1 MNESVCDSEVK
12 VARLHKA
19 IFGKN
24 FAFGLQKKDQSLH
37 VSEKPV
43 KSYEEVRICLP
54 AYEKPIVPSISPDT
68 VVANHVKGNFSHT
81 QLPHFKVHLKKHSDS
96 SYGIFLRRGLLV
108 HRFHL
113 TNDGF
118 ILENRSEVLLTDYGV
133 QNSSCGLLPG
143 DYLVAVGDKP
153 VGSISRNEVVHLIRS
168 TDLYLSLTVQS
179 LPEFT
184 DFFYRLVLVPQSALE
199 NLKIEQEYVHDN
211 FYHITPVSVRGYAVK
226 YGSFKNLY
234 LYLQKVKPDTFENS
248 SVDTVHTIERKPN
261 DNNNDNEYVQSVYHE
276 DNNQT
281 DFPVWITFKQGY
293 VSGKF
298 LGSLPNG
305 RCRVIILPGQEVIE
319 VNSEDVER
327 ANPPRFDRVDDLIKL
342 RYINESSVT
351 HSFIQRYGS
360 GLIFTYASGINLI
373 SINPMMPLNIY
384 SDKVMD
390 LFTNCQV
397 RYDMPPHVYSVAQL
411 ILARL
416 KRRLFYS
423 IVNMEQ
429 QQNHMNG
436 NPVYHLPCS
445 ISQQVLCLLGR
456 SGSGKTHISNDVFT
470 YMIYQSEKSINHF
483 NHSNNDGNNSIIS
496 NKINE
501 CRLRALFNMLDSF
514 TCSRIIL
521 NTNGSRA
528 LRLFSLEFANIH
540 SLPIVNQPE
549 DISLIVT
556 GLTTRLLLFERS
568 RVTDRPEG
576 EPNFHIFYYM
586 LAGLDEGSRR
596 ELFLTDLDVPNLF
609 MTRLHRPEDKISAK
623 KFWQQLCHDAEL
635 LQFDIKNE
643 WLTGGITRLLAVIY
657 HLGCAGYC
665 NEINEEN
672 LLYFTNYQSAQYAAY
687 LLHCSLDT
695 LNELIF
701 NPVLRKP
708 TTNHHHHHL
717 NENNNDNQNCIKW
730 TAKYCLHAFVQD
742 LYNMIVDILIS
753 LINRCLSTSKSDL
766 SSQFNVAAQLILVD
780 PVGFQIP
787 YSTTSLISS
796 STSVSSPTA
805 KLSSES
811 NEMHKTGNFTDLIFN
826 YAYEC
831 FNQLYFDSNILLDEQ
846 RLKHDGL
853 TSPIPYENFCRT
865 KNILNFMDNTTLSTT
880 PNSFPYKNLTTTNND
895 VYNNTVFPGLFCLL
909 DSVAQN
915 GDFSQLYDTLSQMY
929 QTQRKLYENRDLRSI
944 RRFKRNGS
952 SFVLNH
958 NLSTTP
964 IEYAPNWSWFT
975 PYHRS
980 SASLKKLINFLEQSS
995 VASLRMIVSLLKY
1008 KEDYLSS
1015 FLPNSSSHIG
1025 VYSEVKSI
1033 MDTLTRS
1040 LYDCAAHNASY
1051 NPNDPGS
1058 GFNDGGPPSGMHWI
1072 HCFLPVSTAGLCE
1085 LNEEIPINQLMQINY
1100 PSNDRLTNDDNHINN
1115 NDINHNT
1122 SNSFLFELM
1131 KRYPNKN
1138 LVLSPARICVNLIRA
1153 QIRGIELINTL
1164 QAVKQSYPDR
1174 LSLKEFCNRFV
1185 SLLPNSSKIREL
1197 KQNESLNK
1205 SIVHEILNSLHYS
1218 PETFQL
1224 GSNNIYLRT
1233 FIIPQLIHRLSYS
1246 PELSIDQELIHVQPD
1261 CKSYIIDCSNEQ
1273 QVIITEDKINPHIV
1287 QKYTNAKE
1295 HAYNIE
1301 INEKQI
1307 NASPSVESN
1316 KNNTVYEIGSVPIL
1330 KVDNDSTIHCEKSET
1345 LKSTMMKS
1353 EELEPTNK
1361 EHVNS
1366 QSATMIDKEVTL
1378 SKRGKCS
1385 ISISRDTD
1393 PNQTYKCGSI
1403 ILVGSSETIKPNP
1416 EDNNVEA
1423 ENNSMIVNKEIRLV
1437 NPTSHN
1443 SSSLNMSTEVEPK
1456 PNTQPITITYDS
1468 IGNDL
1473 NVELKDMNKQV
1484 KPRKST
1490 LHSSFFTD
1498 NESEKQIVIQTNR
1511 STPSFDTPESHQ
1523 NSQQKVQTNLL
1534 SQEVCPGQFQSNS
1547 LLNNKTGGILQ
1558 NDINKPVTPDMPSI
1572 TQLAIKL
1579 ENDNQ
1584 LNHSD
1589 SELIKIKLEYSK
1601 ALERIKELEAMSND
1615 LKCKLSALTIENAH
1629 YKQNCDRARS
1639 DLELAEE
1646 NRIQAEQ
1653 QTKVINL
1660 KLEQAEKRHLLL
1672 LESLKNASGQ
1682 DIHNNTTAEYTI
1694 LYPDAPEPLLT
1705 ELNQLRSANQLLTLQ
1720 LTDLQNTI
1728 GDLKKDLE
1736 TAYANHQKAEKTIE
1750 KLRIDI
1756 TRIQDEYEADYEA
1769 NRTANQ
1775 VKLRQLE
1782 EAMHIVQ
1789 EENTR
1794 LTRDKHQLEL
1804 EVSTLNLELS
1814 NASNDGDI
1822 EHKLR
1827 KELKI
1832 IKSLLAEKEALIIEL
1847 SSNPSDSQSQIKK
1860 LRDRVDELDELNEIL
1875 NRQKRALQSDL
1886 DEIQQQLA
1894 SALRTQKEFEEDLFR
1909 SKRQLLDLQNQF
1921 TDQEEAHKETRD
1933 KLQNATASLTI
1944 KEATIQAQIQEI
1956 DEFLIER
1963 KKMQTQ
1969 IDELKLKLNTNNIDQ
1984 VPRSELER
1992 LEAKIREFEQRLD
2005 IETSNRVRIQY
2016 SLDRAKETI
2025 DQLTN
2030 ERDKLIIIEANEREQ
2045 NRKLS
2050 RQLREAQQDE
2060 NEATRRATTAQR
2072 RAEEAQMDANKA
2084 MHEALCSRAE
2094 MNALLRRT
2102 QDLEALVKS
2111 KQNDSDY
2118 EDLLNCNSSGEDLI
2132 LNKFTKGSQDFL
2144 LRSNSKYR
2152 NRLLR
2157 GSHQL
2162 RLLNRAFSDD
2172 NLPYFPNRLSDHLST
2187 TIKNGQS
2194 SYYKSSIDNKNFEN
2208 SKEYSTK
2215 DKPDNSILLPQAR
2228 SVSPFVSLS
2237 KNNHNFTGNNCL
2249 YTNKLISSE
2258 DRFFNASNYTSMNSF
2273 ETTNTCDHNIDSTNN
2288 NDSNNSNDQTCN
2300 KPNGSLIFS
2309 SNIRVLTSPKFKQT
2323 VTIQRVQSDHICKPN
2338 MDVVSIADSINS
2350 INNNDKL
2357 PAIPYN
2363 NHSSIDSQNN
2373 DINDNIP
2380 TTTTITITSSEVTAR
2395 NESPSVLLSST
2406 ESFRNLDHLH
2416 KTNLEIHYHG
2426 E

>member
-1 MNESVCDSEVK
+1 MNS
-12 VARLHKA
+12 A
-19 IFGKN
+19 I
-24 FAFGLQKKDQSLH
+24 
-37 VSEKPV
+37 
-43 KSYEEVRICLP
+43 
-54 AYEKPIVPSISPDT
+54 
-68 VVANHVKGNFSHT
+68 
-81 QLPHFKVHLKKHSDS
+81 
-96 SYGIFLRRGLLV
+96 
-108 HRFHL
+108 
-113 TNDGF
+113 
-118 ILENRSEVLLTDYGV
+118 
-133 QNSSCGLLPG
+133 
-143 DYLVAVGDKP
+143 
-153 VGSISRNEVVHLIRS
+153 
-168 TDLYLSLTVQS
+168 
-179 LPEFT
+179 
-184 DFFYRLVLVPQSALE
+184 
-199 NLKIEQEYVHDN
+199 
-211 FYHITPVSVRGYAVK
+211 
-226 YGSFKNLY
+226 
-234 LYLQKVKPDTFENS
+234 KPDTLENS
-248 SVDTVHTIERKPN
+248 SFDAVHTIKRKPN
-261 DNNNDNEYVQSVYHE
+261 NNNECVQSVYDE

-298 LGSLPNG
+298 LSSLPNG

-319 VNSEDVER
+319 VNPEDVER

-416 KRRLFYS
+416 KRRLFYT
-423 IVNMEQ
+423 IVTMEQ
-429 QQNHMNG
+429 QQNHVNG

-445 ISQQVLCLLGR
+445 LSQQVLCLLGR

-470 YMIYQSEKSINHF
+470 YMIYQSEKSINLF
-483 NHSNNDGNNSIIS
+483 NHSNNNGNNSIIS
-496 NKINE
+496 SKINE

-586 LAGLDEGSRR
+586 LAGLDEESRR

-665 NEINEEN
+665 NELNEKN

-701 NPVLRKP
+701 YPVLRKP
-708 TTNHHHHHL
+708 TTNHYYHNHHHRI
-717 NENNNDNQNCIKW
+717 ENNNDNQYCIKW
-730 TAKYCLHAFVQD
+730 TAKTCLHAFVQD
-742 LYNMIVDILIS
+742 LYNMIIDILIS
-753 LINRCLSTSKSDL
+753 LINRCLSTPKSDL
-766 SSQFNVAAQLILVD
+766 SSQFNVVAQLILVD

-787 YSTTSLISS
+787 YSTTSIISPSS
-796 STSVSSPTA
+796 SISPPTA

-853 TSPIPYENFCRT
+853 TSPIPYKNFCRT
-865 KNILNFMDNTTLSTT
+865 KNILNFIDNTTLSET
-880 PNSFPYKNLTTTNND
+880 PTSFPIKNLTTTNND
-895 VYNNTVFPGLFCLL
+895 VCNNTMFPGLFCLL

-915 GDFSQLYDTLSQMY
+915 GEFSHLYDTLSQMY

-964 IEYAPNWSWFT
+964 IEYAPNWSWFA

-995 VASLRMIVSLLKY
+995 VKSLSNLVSVLNC

-1085 LNEEIPINQLMQINY
+1085 LNEEIPLNQLIQTNY
-1100 PSNDRLTNDDNHINN
+1100 PSNDRLADNDNHTNN
-1115 NDINHNT
+1115 EDVNHNT
-1122 SNSFLFELM
+1122 SNSYLSELV

-1138 LVLSPARICVNLIRA
+1138 LVFSPARICVNLIRA

-1205 SIVHEILNSLHYS
+1205 AIVHEILNSLHYS

-1261 CKSYIIDCSNEQ
+1261 CKSFIIDCCNEQ
-1273 QVIITEDKINPHIV
+1273 QVVIKEDKINPHIV
-1287 QKYTNAKE
+1287 PKYTNAE
-1295 HAYNIE
+1295 ERACNVE
-1301 INEKQI
+1301 INEKHI
-1307 NASPSVESN
+1307 NASISVSSN
-1316 KNNTVYEIGSVPIL
+1316 KNNTMYKVGSVSTL
-1330 KVDNDSTIHCEKSET
+1330 KVDDDSTIQCEKSES
-1345 LKSTMMKS
+1345 LKSTMMKC
-1353 EELEPTNK
+1353 EELEPTHK

-1366 QSATMIDKEVTL
+1366 QSTTMIDKEVTL
-1378 SKRGKCS
+1378 SKRGKRS

-1393 PNQTYKCGSI
+1393 SNQTYKCGSVL
-1403 ILVGSSETIKPNP
+1403 LVGSSETIKQNP
-1416 EDNNVEA
+1416 EDNNIETK
-1423 ENNSMIVNKEIRLV
+1423 NNSVIMNKEISLD
-1437 NPTSHN
+1437 NPTSYH
-1443 SSSLNMSTEVEPK
+1443 SSSLNISTGVESK
-1456 PNTQPITITYDS
+1456 HTTQPITISYDS
-1468 IGNDL
+1468 VTNDL
-1473 NVELKDMNKQV
+1473 NVELKDMDKQV
-1484 KPRKST
+1484 KPRKSI

-1498 NESEKQIVIQTNR
+1498 NKSEKQILIQTNR
-1511 STPSFDTPESHQ
+1511 LTPSFDAAESDQ
-1523 NSQQKVQTNLL
+1523 NNQEKDLL
-1534 SQEVCPGQFQSNS
+1534 SQGVCPGQLQSNS
-1547 LLNNKTGGILQ
+1547 LLNGKTGCIIQ
-1558 NDINKPVTPDMPSI
+1558 NDINKPVTPDLPPIS
-1572 TQLAIKL
+1572 QLTIKL
-1579 ENDNQ
+1579 DNDNQ

-1589 SELIKIKLEYSK
+1589 NELINLKHEYAK

-1653 QTKVINL
+1653 QSNVISL

-1672 LESLKNASGQ
+1672 LESLKNSSRQ
-1682 DIHNNTTAEYTI
+1682 DTQNNTTAEYTV

-1705 ELNQLRSANQLLTLQ
+1705 ELNQLRSANQLLKLQ

-1728 GDLKKDLE
+1728 ADLTKDLE

-1756 TRIQDEYEADYEA
+1756 TRMQDEYEADYEA

-1775 VKLRQLE
+1775 IKLRQLE
-1782 EAMHIVQ
+1782 ETMSIVQ

-1794 LTRDKHQLEL
+1794 LKRDKHQLEL
-1804 EVSTLNLELS
+1804 EVSTLNIELS

-1832 IKSLLAEKEALIIEL
+1832 VKSLLAEKEALIIEL
-1847 SSNPSDSQSQIKK
+1847 SSNPSDSQSQITK

-1894 SALRTQKEFEEDLFR
+1894 SALRTQKEFEEDLSR
-1909 SKRQLLDLQNQF
+1909 SKRQFLDLQSQF

-1992 LEAKIREFEQRLD
+1992 LEAKNRELEQRLD

-2102 QDLEALVKS
+2102 QDLEALIKS
-2111 KQNDSDY
+2111 KQSESDY

-2144 LRSNSKYR
+2144 LRPNPKYR

-2162 RLLNRAFSDD
+2162 LLNRAFSDD
-2172 NLPYFPNRLSDHLST
+2172 NLPYFPNRLSDHLVT
-2187 TIKNGQS
+2187 TIKNFQS
-2194 SYYKSSIDNKNFEN
+2194 AFSESSNLNSSIDNKNFKN
-2208 SKEYSTK
+2208 SKEYSIK
-2215 DKPDNSILLPQAR
+2215 DKPNNSVLLSQTR
-2228 SVSPFVSLS
+2228 SASPIVSN
-2237 KNNHNFTGNNCL
+2237 KNRNFTGNTYL

-2258 DRFFNASNYTSMNSF
+2258 DRFFNSSNYTSMNSF
-2273 ETTNTCDHNIDSTNN
+2273 ETTNGCDHNIDST
-2288 NDSNNSNDQTCN
+2288 SNNSNNNNNNNNDNNNNDNSNGQICS

-2309 SNIRVLTSPKFKQT
+2309 SNIRVLTSPKFKQS
-2323 VTIQRVQSDHICKPN
+2323 VTIKHVQSDNICKPS
-2338 MDVVSIADSINS
+2338 MDVVSITDSKNS

-2357 PAIPYN
+2357 LAIPYTN
-2363 NHSSIDSQNN
+2363 RSSINSQNN
-2373 DINDNIP
+2373 DVNGNIP
-2380 TTTTITITSSEVTAR
+2380 TTTITITSSEITTR
-2395 NESPSVLLSST
+2395 NESPSASLSST

-2416 KTNLEIHYHG
+2416 KTNLEIHYHDK
-2426 E
+2426 